1 MSPNED
7 INQLDLEHFM
17 SVALKLVH
25 EAGEMIVK
33 ALDDRSTVEAKS
45 ANEPEGHAS
54 AILTETDTNV
64 EKHIIS
70 GLASKFPEHRFIGE
84 ESMSDATD
92 GQIAQFSHQPTWII
106 DPIDGTMNFVH
117 ANPLVCTSVALTV
130 NRHVVLAIVNNP
142 VTQSCYTAMKGKGAY
157 LNGKKLLKTSGIEEL
172 GKAMIFMELSAGA
185 HEQKRQIALDNV
197 AAFMEKAHAIRC
209 PGPAALDIA
218 WVGAGSGDAF
228 FHFSIHVW
236 DMAAGALI
244 VTEAGGAVLD
254 PSGKEFDMM
263 SRGIV
268 AAATT
273 QLAKEVVEHLKIYV
287 ALPRDFPEHCPL

>member
-1 MSPNED
+1 MLVICIFFIVWLRSNTVDVWIFCRASFTIMSPNED

-142 VTQSCYTAMKGKGAY
+142 VTQSCYTAMKGKTIKVGSKKTRWEKSPRTPRKSKEKCY
-157 LNGKKLLKTSGIEEL
+157 LSPRILLY
-172 GKAMIFMELSAGA
+172 
-185 HEQKRQIALDNV
+185 QAL
-197 AAFMEKAHAIRC
+197 
-209 PGPAALDIA
+209 
-218 WVGAGSGDAF
+218 
-228 FHFSIHVW
+228 
-236 DMAAGALI
+236 
-244 VTEAGGAVLD
+244 T
-254 PSGKEFDMM
+254 
-263 SRGIV
+263 
-268 AAATT
+268 
-273 QLAKEVVEHLKIYV
+273 
-287 ALPRDFPEHCPL
+287 